1 MGYSQHHDLMW
12 DDFPCE
18 NFAAEE
24 LFVGFICEALHY
36 SPTTEQTTT
45 EQTTTTTSLTTTR
58 PDRLPVINLLLNSM
72 PFRGSYM

>member
-36 SPTTEQTTT
+36 STTT
-45 EQTTTTTSLTTTR
+45 EQITTSPTTTR
-58 PDRLPVINLLLNSM
+58 PPDQPPVIDLLLNSI